1 MSVCYD
7 SGMRRELLSLVAA
20 FAVHSALLMGASRL
34 PARPLLTSSSTI
46 EAAPIE
52 LVELDLG
59 ASDRAPRA
67 PEPVL
72 VRAPDPLGPPS
83 APAPAPP
90 PPESE
95 APPEPEADSELDP
108 PPEPERPLEDAS
120 PGPASASTDAPEEAA
135 EPDASPEP
143 EPLLPSP
150 EEPVAASTE
159 LPSILPVPS
168 SPEPAEP
175 AAPAPAAAPASP
187 PAPAVAAVVP
197 SPAPASPEA
206 PPSAAGD
213 ASAAPVEPTPDA
225 GAATPDAGAGTTPG
239 DVWSKNDPPPGQP
252 SVGLPGVP
260 GLGSTPVWAS
270 VPGLFPST
278 AGVAAPTSAPKARP
292 VDPESANRVLS
303 STMRSRDAT
312 LGLSVPAAQIVAG
325 TVADA
330 TRTVPVPHNT
340 RASFE
345 VQLAPDGSV
354 RSTKVISASG
364 GDAAAWDAAAK
375 SVAASLGG
383 RSLAMGADGARSGAT
398 VVVSVTTKH
407 VYPAGTSRRA
417 EVKPV
422 CANQLINDLAD
433 AASTQ
438 PGPPTGNAPGPSL
451 FTDEN
456 GRPCIPVGVAGISDV
471 SNLGATKQIQVQTK
485 TQVKIAGASDLP
497 SAPIERVDNSAPW
510 VSLGD
515 STAPRPTMP
524 FKIRRHE
531 QKRAK
536 KR

>member
-1 MSVCYD
+1 
-7 SGMRRELLSLVAA
+7 MRRELISLVVA
-20 FAVHSALLMGASRL
+20 FAVHSALLTGASRVPPRATL
-34 PARPLLTSSSTI
+34 DGSSAA
-46 EAAPIE
+46 EPAPIE
-52 LVELDLG
+52 LVELDIG
-59 ASDRAPRA
+59 TSHSAPRA
-67 PEPVL
+67 ADPVL
-72 VRAPDPLGPPS
+72 VRAPDPLAPTAAPVEPQPALPS
-83 APAPAPP
+83 
-90 PPESE
+90 PEPG
-95 APPEPEADSELDP
+95 APPEPSP
-108 PPEPERPLEDAS
+108 PPEPE
-120 PGPASASTDAPEEAA
+120 
-135 EPDASPEP
+135 PEP
-143 EPLLPSP
+143 EPADDDTSRAPTSADTNAPEEPAAPEAQPEPQLPP
-150 EEPVAASTE
+150 PTVDEPVAASTE
-159 LPSILPVPS
+159 LPSMLPVPS
-168 SPEPAEP
+168 SPEPAPAAVAEP
-175 AAPAPAAAPASP
+175 AAPAPASAPAAA
-187 PAPAVAAVVP
+187 PAPAVPAALP
-197 SPAPASPEA
+197 SPAPALPEA
-206 PPSAAGD
+206 PPAG
-213 ASAAPVEPTPDA
+213 ASDGAPAPGEPTPDGVAESPGVGA
-225 GAATPDAGAGTTPG
+225 GAAAGDG
-239 DVWSKNDPPPGQP
+239 WSKNDPSPGPPGA
-252 SVGLPGVP
+252 GLTGVP

-270 VPGLFPST
+270 VPGLFPSA
-278 AGVAAPTSAPKARP
+278 AGAAAPTSAPKARP

-312 LGLSVPAAQIVAG
+312 LGLSVPAAQVVAG

-345 VQLAPDGSV
+345 VRLAPDGSV
-354 RSTKVISASG
+354 LSTKVISASG
-364 GDAAAWDAAAK
+364 GDASAWDAAAK

-383 RSLAMGADGARSGAT
+383 RSLVMGADGARSGAT

-407 VYPAGTSRRA
+407 VYPAGTSKRA
-417 EVKPV
+417 DIKPV

-438 PGPPTGNAPGPSL
+438 PGPPTGDAAGPSL

-497 SAPIERVDNSAPW
+497 SAPIERVDTSAPW

-515 STAPRPTMP
+515 ATAPRPTMP